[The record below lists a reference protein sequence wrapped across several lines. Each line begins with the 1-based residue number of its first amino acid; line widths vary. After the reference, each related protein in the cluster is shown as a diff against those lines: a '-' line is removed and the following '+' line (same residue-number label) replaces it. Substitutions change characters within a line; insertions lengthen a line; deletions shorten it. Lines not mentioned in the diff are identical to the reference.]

1 MNKNALLVLRLGLA
15 ITFLW
20 VGVLI
25 LQSPEAWASYMQPW
39 AAALL
44 PVPAVPAIQATAI
57 LDLAIGLFLLVGIFT
72 PLASLLAALHMLS
85 VLIVTGI
92 NDVTVR
98 DIGLLGASTALFLE
112 VSQSILNRRAWS
124 EFFLPKAK
132 R

>member
-1 MNKNALLVLRLGLA
+1 MNKTALLVLRIGLA
-15 ITFLW
+15 ITFMW
-20 VGVLI
+20 VGVMI

-44 PVPAVPAIQATAI
+44 PLPAVSAIQATAV
-57 LDLAIGLFLLVGIFT
+57 LDLVIGVFLLIGFFT
-72 PLASLLAALHMLS
+72 PLAALLAALHMVS
-85 VLIVTGI
+85 VLVVTGI

-112 VSQSILNRRAWS
+112 VSQTILNRRAWS
-124 EFFLPKAK
+124 EFFLPKSK